1 MTSKKVKIL
10 LSVSLSLVSLFT
22 LAGNVQAFVL
32 LGASSIRRHRRRL
45 LNEKLKLK
53 IYNYEK

>member
-1 MTSKKVKIL
+1 MKNRC
-10 LSVSLSLVSLFT
+10 SLR
-22 LAGNVQAFVL
+22 LAYNVQAFVL